1 MTVLRPE
8 FDKTF
13 VANGDFAEALY
24 SVVLEYEKQLSTA
37 EVIGVLEIVKHYVMQ
52 AQKESL

>member
-1 MTVLRPE
+1 MTVLRPA

-13 VANGDFAEALY
+13 VTNGDFAEALY
-24 SVVLEYEKQLSTA
+24 EVVLEYDQRLSAA

-52 AQKESL
+52 GQKESL